1 MQLVAGG
8 DEQHVGAGLAGEV
21 GQVPLPA
28 LAPGRAPLAGD
39 GSGVGAAQDDAGD
52 VVAEG
57 VADLAFDRC
66 AVVAVLDGVVQQAGD
81 RGVLAAAVLEHDG
94 GDGHEVGEVGDRGAL
109 ADLGGVDLAGQRE
122 CLLET
127 AGEHRLTG

>member
-1 MQLVAGG
+1 VQLVAGG

-21 GQVPLPA
+21 GQVLLPA

-81 RGVLAAAVLEHDG
+81 MASSLPPYSSTRAATDIRWA
-94 GDGHEVGEVGDRGAL
+94 R
-109 ADLGGVDLAGQRE
+109 
-122 CLLET
+122 
-127 AGEHRLTG
+127 